1 MYEIIDKFI
10 EICKH
15 HIISSDIG
23 VVISEPYIPYFPNE
37 WNGILV
43 LAEAQNLSKSNSAY
57 VNKLKNLSS
66 DERIKRLNRS
76 NGVGD
81 IGVAPWDDASLKL
94 AVESAFAAKSENT
107 AVSNAVLWSQ
117 VTTTKNNTNPS
128 NELIERSIKLWIELI
143 PCIKL
148 DHVIT
153 AGSIAQQVI
162 TRTKQAVSG
171 SWKHTSFRLP
181 ARTAMSRVS
190 GLFRDTDLLKRYP
203 EVASVLEKHPEWI
216 QRKYRQNKIFFACH
230 AVSVVSSN

>member
-1 MYEIIDKFI
+1 MYKTIDKLV
-10 EICKH
+10 EICKR
-15 HIISSDIG
+15 HIIVSDTG
-23 VVISEPYIPYFPNE
+23 VVISEPYIPYFPDA

-43 LAEAQNLSKSNSAY
+43 LAEAQNLSRSNSAY
-57 VNKLKNLSS
+57 VNELKNLSS
-66 DERIKRLNRS
+66 DERIKRLYRS

-81 IGVAPWDDASLKL
+81 LGIAPWDDASLKL
-94 AVESAFAAKSENT
+94 AVESVFDAKAENT
-107 AVSNAVLWSQ
+107 AASNAVLWSQ

-143 PCIKL
+143 PIIKL

-162 TRTKQAVSG
+162 TRTKQAISG

-181 ARTAMSRVS
+181 ARTAMSRIS

-216 QRKYRQNKIFFACH
+216 PKKYRQNKIFFACH
-230 AVSVVSSN
+230 AVSVASGD